1 MVCCGFGFAA
11 GKVAPPPGCIAH
23 NDACKLIFVKENN
36 PTEIC
41 KPVKGATASKKK
53 PVASRRS

>member
-1 MVCCGFGFAA
+1 MACCGFGFAA

-36 PTEIC
+36 PSEIC
-41 KPVKGATASKKK
+41 KPKKGVSINKKK
-53 PVASRRS
+53 PIKPQKS